1 MSYPSYPFPSGT
13 LLYPPASTVLQYL
26 NDYATHFDIHR
37 HVRVN
42 TAVRN
47 VDWDESLSQW
57 CVRTSTASATYDSTA
72 EESLFDLVIIANGHY
87 RIPFYPPTPGLK
99 AWLESGK
106 AVHAAWYRHAEY
118 HGDTV
123 LVVGRGPSGIDVAD
137 EMREV
142 SKTLIHSFPEATRQD
157 LEGGSLKLRG
167 RIGEFLDSPEG
178 RVRFEDGTEETGI
191 DYCILATGYE
201 HSLPFLPPHL
211 LKLALPPP
219 IPPIPE
225 KLYNS
230 KFHIFPLAKQ
240 IFPLV
245 TSFPPSRLGLV
256 ALPYRI
262 IPFPFAEVQT
272 RAVLKAFADP
282 TSLDPAREAVDI
294 VSRYEELRA
303 QFGDNELAIARA
315 WHKMEIEQFAYRDA
329 LHRFVGGEYA
339 TQEWMVPDWV
349 LEIWHQK
356 LTLRAEWKELV
367 RIGEAEKW
375 AEGVGRSGG
384 EEGIQE
390 WVVMMRRVIQRA
402 EQRKAEVSVDTAK
415 MNRL

>member
-1 MSYPSYPFPSGT
+1 MAYPSYPFPPGT
-13 LLYPPASTVLQYL
+13 LLYPPASAVLQYL
-26 NDYATHFDIHR
+26 NDYATHFDLRKHI
-37 HVRVN
+37 RVKTTVQN
-42 TAVRN
+42 I
-47 VDWDESLSQW
+47 DWDASLFQW
-57 CVRTSTASATYDSTA
+57 RVRTTPTSSASEAFA
-72 EESLFDLVIIANGHY
+72 KESFYDLVVVANGHY
-87 RIPFYPPTPGLK
+87 RIPFYPLTPGLR

-123 LVVGRGPSGIDVAD
+123 LVVGRGPSGVDVAD

-142 SKTLIHSFPEATRQD
+142 CKTLVHSFPEATRED
-157 LEGGSLKLRG
+157 REDGTLKLRG
-167 RIGEFLDSPEG
+167 RIAEFLDPHEG

-191 DYCILATGYE
+191 DYSILATGYE

-211 LKLALPPP
+211 LELALPPP

-245 TSFPPSRLGLV
+245 TSFPLSRLAFL

-262 IPFPFAEVQT
+262 IPFIFAEIQT
-272 RAVLKAFADP
+272 RAALRAFTDP
-282 TSLDPAREAVDI
+282 SSLDPAREAVDI

-315 WHKMEIEQFAYRDA
+315 WHKMEAEQFPYLDT
-329 LHRFVGGEYA
+329 LLQFVAGEHGNPA
-339 TQEWMVPDWV
+339 WKLPDWV
-349 LEIWHQK
+349 LEIWHRK
-356 LTLRAEWKELV
+356 DTLRAQWKEL
-367 RIGEAEKW
+367 
-375 AEGVGRSGG
+375 
-384 EEGIQE
+384 
-390 WVVMMRRVIQRA
+390 
-402 EQRKAEVSVDTAK
+402 
-415 MNRL
+415 